1 LPPSINRKHEGGG
14 AKASPFVFLTATVVN
29 VAFSVS
35 TILKSLP
42 TRHSMHGMVFVY
54 AFAFRKHNYVCPR
67 FTCGSM
73 GVRGAS
79 RGQFTGAMVNERI
92 ILGLVNN
99 AALLLS
105 LGLIYDILS
114 YRRNIQTPLL
124 DRIVSGVTTGAI
136 AVALMATPV
145 IFGPGIIFD
154 TRTILLGLTGLFFG
168 TIPTVI
174 AMAIAGAYRL
184 ALGGG
189 GTAMGITT
197 IVLSGACGL
206 AWRHYRLRQAK
217 AFSFGEL
224 YLFGVAVH
232 LGMILCMLLL
242 PTELIARTMASL
254 ALPVILIYPLCTALL
269 GGLLSARHKKYQLE
283 KELEESAARYNQ
295 LAAQSRTITWE
306 IDVTGLFTY
315 VSPVVE
321 SVFGYL
327 PHELVGT
334 MRFYEIHPTE
344 GRERFKTSFLELFAS
359 KTIVEEVVHPVVT
372 VDGRTIWMSTN
383 ALPIMDEHGTLV
395 GYRGACTDIS
405 ERKQLEDRLRES
417 ELLHRT
423 LFEQNPYGVVII
435 DPDSATLI
443 DFNDQACRQ
452 LGYTRE
458 EFSRLKI
465 SDIDIVESPDEIR
478 SHIQN
483 ILCRGYD
490 EFETLQRTKQGEQRS
505 ILVRAQYSHIKGK
518 NVYHCIWRDIT
529 AEKKEAQLL
538 LARTHLIEYSVS
550 HSLDELLTETLD
562 RLEEL
567 TGSELGFFHLLQEDQ
582 RTITLHA
589 WSSRTAELCTAEC
602 SHRHYD
608 ISRAG
613 VWTDCASLRQ
623 PVIHN
628 DYASL
633 PHRKG
638 LPAGHAP
645 VNRQLTMPIMRHD
658 KIAGILGIGN
668 KKTDYTRE
676 DIAVV
681 SRFADLVWDIAE
693 RKQVHDSLRESDEKF
708 SSAFNNA
715 PLMITISTIED
726 GRYLDVNQRF
736 LDISGFSRE
745 EVLANTAV
753 SLGWLGASDR
763 TRLKEMMLKNGSIQ
777 DLELET
783 RSKSGA
789 KVLCKYWGT
798 IIPVA
803 GRKRLLSIAL
813 DITEHRRM
821 EQQLFQA
828 QKMDSIGRLAG
839 GVAHDFNNML
849 SIIIGRSELALM
861 QTDRDNP
868 LYHNL
873 EEIQGAA
880 KRSAEITKQLL
891 TFSRKQTIVPKVL
904 DLNDTIT
911 SMLKMLR
918 RLLGENIKLGWNP
931 GYNLRRVK
939 IDPSQLDQILVNL
952 CVNARDAIAGTGEI
966 NIQTSNGTFG
976 EASGTDDIPPGD
988 YVLLEVSDTGCGIG
1002 PELLEHIFEPFFT
1015 TKELGH
1021 GTGLGLATVY
1031 GIVQQCGG
1039 QIRVS
1044 SLPGNGSTFRI
1055 YFPAASAPTDAPIP
1069 AAPEIIGGTETI
1081 LFVEDETAIMHM
1093 GAAMLEKLGYRVLP
1107 VNSPEE
1113 AQQIAVTHAGSINL
1127 LITDV
1132 IMPGMNGHDLAV
1144 QLRAANPDMKI
1155 LFMSGYTSDILS
1167 NRSELG
1173 QDLHFLQKPFTITT
1187 LDGKIREALQG

>member
-1 LPPSINRKHEGGG
+1 
-14 AKASPFVFLTATVVN
+14 
-29 VAFSVS
+29 
-35 TILKSLP
+35 
-42 TRHSMHGMVFVY
+42 
-54 AFAFRKHNYVCPR
+54 
-67 FTCGSM
+67 
-73 GVRGAS
+73 
-79 RGQFTGAMVNERI
+79 
-92 ILGLVNN
+92 
-99 AALLLS
+99 
-105 LGLIYDILS
+105 
-114 YRRNIQTPLL
+114 
-124 DRIVSGVTTGAI
+124 
-136 AVALMATPV
+136 
-145 IFGPGIIFD
+145 
-154 TRTILLGLTGLFFG
+154 
-168 TIPTVI
+168 
-174 AMAIAGAYRL
+174 
-184 ALGGG
+184 
-189 GTAMGITT
+189 
-197 IVLSGACGL
+197 
-206 AWRHYRLRQAK
+206 
-217 AFSFGEL
+217 
-224 YLFGVAVH
+224 
-232 LGMILCMLLL
+232 
-242 PTELIARTMASL
+242 
-254 ALPVILIYPLCTALL
+254 
-269 GGLLSARHKKYQLE
+269 
-283 KELEESAARYNQ
+283 
-295 LAAQSRTITWE
+295 
-306 IDVTGLFTY
+306 
-315 VSPVVE
+315 
-321 SVFGYL
+321 
-327 PHELVGT
+327 
-334 MRFYEIHPTE
+334 
-344 GRERFKTSFLELFAS
+344 
-359 KTIVEEVVHPVVT
+359 
-372 VDGRTIWMSTN
+372 MSTN
-383 ALPIMDEHGTLV
+383 ALPILDEHGTLV

-435 DPDSATLI
+435 DPENATLI

-465 SDIDIVESPDEIR
+465 SDIDIVESPEQTR
-478 SHIQN
+478 NRIQK
-483 ILCRGYD
+483 IMRDGYD

-638 LPAGHAP
+638 LPLGHAP

-849 SIIIGRSELALM
+849 SIIIGRTELALM

-1081 LFVEDETAIMHM
+1081 LFVEDEAAIMHM
-1093 GAAMLEKLGYRVLP
+1093 GAAMLEKLGYKVLP

-1113 AQQIAVTHAGSINL
+1113 ALQSAVTHAGSINL

-1144 QLRAANPDMKI
+1144 QLRAANPDIKI

>member
-1 LPPSINRKHEGGG
+1 MYARDFPVVAWASAVNRE
-14 AKASPFVFLTATVVN
+14 VN
-29 VAFSVS
+29 
-35 TILKSLP
+35 
-42 TRHSMHGMVFVY
+42 
-54 AFAFRKHNYVCPR
+54 
-67 FTCGSM
+67 
-73 GVRGAS
+73 S
-79 RGQFTGAMVNERI
+79 RVAMVSERI

-124 DRIVSGVTTGAI
+124 NRIVSGVTTGAI

-174 AMAIAGAYRL
+174 AMAIAGTYRL

-189 GTAMGITT
+189 GAAMGVAT
-197 IVLSGACGL
+197 ILFSGVCGL
-206 AWRHYRLRQAK
+206 VWRHYRLCHYK
-217 AFSFGEL
+217 AFSFQDL
-224 YLFGVAVH
+224 YVFGGVVH
-232 LGMILCMLLL
+232 VGMILCMLLL
-242 PTELIARTMASL
+242 PQELIAGTVTSL
-254 ALPVILIYPLCTALL
+254 ALPIILIYPLCTALL
-269 GGLLSARHKKYQLE
+269 GSLLSGSQKRHLLE
-283 KELEESAARYNQ
+283 EELRESAARYNQ
-295 LAAQSRTITWE
+295 LATQSRTITWE
-306 IDVTGLFTY
+306 INPAGLFTY

-327 PHELVGT
+327 PHELVGA
-334 MRFYEIHPTE
+334 MHFYEIHPTE
-344 GRERFKTSFLELFAS
+344 GRERFKTSFLEMFAN
-359 KTIVEEVVHPVVT
+359 KTIVEEVVHPVLT

-383 ALPIMDEHGTLV
+383 ALPILDEHGTLV
-395 GYRGACTDIS
+395 GYRGSCADIS

-435 DPDSATLI
+435 DPENASLI

-465 SDIDIVESPDEIR
+465 SDIDTIESPEQTRNRIR
-478 SHIQN
+478 KIM
-483 ILCRGYD
+483 RDGYD
-490 EFETLQRTKQGEQRS
+490 EFETLQRTKQGEQRT
-505 ILVRAQYSHIKGK
+505 IHVKAQYSPIKGK
-518 NVYHCIWRDIT
+518 NVYHCIWRDIS

-562 RLEEL
+562 QLEKL

-589 WSSRTAELCTAEC
+589 WSSRTAEQCTAEC
-602 SHRHYD
+602 VHRHYD

-633 PHRKG
+633 AHRKG
-638 LPAGHAP
+638 LPPGHAP

-658 KIAGILGIGN
+658 RIVGILGIGN
-668 KKTDYTRE
+668 KNTDYTRE
-676 DIAVV
+676 DIVIV
-681 SRFADLVWDIAE
+681 TRFADLVWDIAE
-693 RKQVHDSLRESDEKF
+693 RKQVRDSLRESDEKF

-753 SLGWLGASDR
+753 SLGWLRASDR
-763 TRLKEMMLKNGSIQ
+763 ARLKEMILKNGSIQ
-777 DLELET
+777 DLELEM
-783 RSKSGA
+783 RSKSGT

-821 EQQLFQA
+821 EQQFLQA

-861 QTDRDNP
+861 QTDRDTP

-976 EASGTDDIPPGD
+976 GAGDTDDIPPGD
-988 YVLLEVSDTGCGIG
+988 YVLLQVSDTGCGIG
-1002 PELLEHIFEPFFT
+1002 PELLGHIFEPFFT

-1031 GIVQQCGG
+1031 GIVQQSGG
-1039 QIRVS
+1039 EIRVS
-1044 SLPGNGSTFRI
+1044 SEPGNGSTFSI
-1055 YFPAASAPTDAPIP
+1055 YFPAASGPADVPIP
-1069 AAPEIIGGTETI
+1069 AAPQIAGGTETI
-1081 LFVEDETAIMHM
+1081 LFVEDEAAIMHM
-1093 GAAMLEKLGYRVLP
+1093 GAVMLEKLGYKVLP

-1113 AQQIAVTHAGSINL
+1113 ALQIAGTHGGPINL

-1132 IMPGMNGHDLAV
+1132 IMPGMNGHDLAIR
-1144 QLRAANPDMKI
+1144 LRAANPDMKI

-1167 NRSELG
+1167 ERGELG

-1187 LDGKIREALQG
+1187 LDEKIRETLQE

>member
-1 LPPSINRKHEGGG
+1 
-14 AKASPFVFLTATVVN
+14 
-29 VAFSVS
+29 
-35 TILKSLP
+35 
-42 TRHSMHGMVFVY
+42 
-54 AFAFRKHNYVCPR
+54 
-67 FTCGSM
+67 
-73 GVRGAS
+73 
-79 RGQFTGAMVNERI
+79 MVNERI

-114 YRRNIQTPLL
+114 YRRNIQTPLMN
-124 DRIVSGVTTGAI
+124 RIVSGVTTGAI

-174 AMAIAGAYRL
+174 AMAIAATYRL

-224 YLFGVAVH
+224 YLFGVVVH

-327 PHELVGT
+327 PNELVGA

-344 GRERFKTSFLELFAS
+344 GRERFKTSFLEMFAS
-359 KTIVEEVVHPVVT
+359 KTIVEEVVHPVVA

-383 ALPIMDEHGTLV
+383 ALPILDEHGTLV

-435 DPDSATLI
+435 DPENATLI

-465 SDIDIVESPDEIR
+465 SDIDIVESPEQTR
-478 SHIQN
+478 NRIQK
-483 ILCRGYD
+483 IMRDGYD

-638 LPAGHAP
+638 LPLGHAP

-849 SIIIGRSELALM
+849 SIIIGRTELALM

-976 EASGTDDIPPGD
+976 EGQRHGRHPP
-988 YVLLEVSDTGCGIG
+988 
-1002 PELLEHIFEPFFT
+1002 
-1015 TKELGH
+1015 
-1021 GTGLGLATVY
+1021 
-1031 GIVQQCGG
+1031 
-1039 QIRVS
+1039 R
-1044 SLPGNGSTFRI
+1044 R
-1055 YFPAASAPTDAPIP
+1055 
-1069 AAPEIIGGTETI
+1069 
-1081 LFVEDETAIMHM
+1081 
-1093 GAAMLEKLGYRVLP
+1093 
-1107 VNSPEE
+1107 
-1113 AQQIAVTHAGSINL
+1113 
-1127 LITDV
+1127 
-1132 IMPGMNGHDLAV
+1132 
-1144 QLRAANPDMKI
+1144 LRAAGGERHG
-1155 LFMSGYTSDILS
+1155 LRHRAGT
-1167 NRSELG
+1167 
-1173 QDLHFLQKPFTITT
+1173 
-1187 LDGKIREALQG
+1187 A